1 MNKFIRIFNKMLY
14 ILDRPQKILCIMVFI
29 MTCVGSI
36 LECLGVS
43 VIIPVVNVI
52 LTPEEIMKSK
62 IVQSI
67 PWLQNLDTNELIIF
81 IIGSVILI
89 YILKNVFFVC
99 LSWVRIKFSCKIQR
113 EIAILMMESYM
124 SRGYQFFLKKD
135 FGELNRGVVRDTE
148 TINTVLYAGF
158 RLLSDALTIVLLCI
172 FMCVTDISLSMA
184 MIAVSLICILFIYF
198 VFRKRMVSAGKQ
210 YWEYHAKAGQAIMQ
224 AFHGIKD
231 VLILRKQEYFVETY
245 EKNQIRVQHAQCKQT
260 MGAESPTYIIEG
272 FCVTGLL
279 AMVAFKILTGSEQST
294 EFIASLA
301 AFALAAFRILPSLG
315 KISISLNQLLSS
327 IPSVDSV
334 YENLREANSY
344 SEQHPE
350 LKLRRNKSVS
360 EENTDI
366 AAENH
371 FNSKLELK
379 NISFR
384 YNDDAE
390 NVIQD
395 LDLTISKGQAI
406 ALIGPSG
413 AGKST
418 LVDILLGLLVPQKG
432 HIFVDGMRI
441 NEQPELWAKMI
452 GYVPQTVF
460 LSSGSILEN
469 VAFGEHIERIDE
481 DAVWEAL
488 RKAELEKF
496 VRELPEGLNTLV
508 GDRGVRLSGG
518 QRQRIAIARAL
529 YHNPEI
535 LVLDEAT
542 SALDNN
548 TEEAII
554 SAIDSLQGKVTM
566 IIVAHRL
573 TTVKNCDVIY
583 EVKNKT
589 ITKKEKR
596 EIFGV

>member
-1 MNKFIRIFNKMLY
+1 
-14 ILDRPQKILCIMVFI
+14 
-29 MTCVGSI
+29 
-36 LECLGVS
+36 
-43 VIIPVVNVI
+43 
-52 LTPEEIMKSK
+52 
-62 IVQSI
+62 
-67 PWLQNLDTNELIIF
+67 
-81 IIGSVILI
+81 
-89 YILKNVFFVC
+89 
-99 LSWVRIKFSCKIQR
+99 
-113 EIAILMMESYM
+113 ME
-124 SRGYQFFLKKD
+124 
-135 FGELNRGVVRDTE
+135 
-148 TINTVLYAGF
+148 A
-158 RLLSDALTIVLLCI
+158 
-172 FMCVTDISLSMA
+172 
-184 MIAVSLICILFIYF
+184 
-198 VFRKRMVSAGKQ
+198 AGKQ

-334 YENLREANSY
+334 YDNLCEANNY
-344 SEQHPE
+344 AAEHPE
-350 LKLRRNKSVS
+350 VQIRRKEKWIS
-360 EENTDI
+360 EENVDDKQVKYFT
-366 AAENH
+366 
-371 FNSKLELK
+371 SQLQLK
-379 NISFR
+379 DISFR
-384 YNDDAE
+384 YNDEAD
-390 NVIQD
+390 NVIEN
-395 LDLTISKGQAI
+395 LDLTISRGQSI
-406 ALIGPSG
+406 ALIGASG

-418 LVDILLGLLVPQKG
+418 LVDILLGLLVPQQG
-432 HIFVDGMRI
+432 NIFVDGMKI
-441 NEQPELWAKMI
+441 NEQPELWSKMI

-460 LSSGSILEN
+460 LSSGNILEN
-469 VAFGEHIERIDE
+469 VAFGVKVEEIDE
-481 DAVWEAL
+481 NAVWEAL

-496 VRELPEGLNTLV
+496 VRELPEGLYTLV

-583 EVKNKT
+583 EVKDK
-589 ITKKEKR
+589 IVVKKEKR
-596 EIFGV
+596 EIFGE